1 MQTES
6 VIFLTPQGQEV
17 LPKPLELMQ
26 LEVLEKR
33 GGLTTDNKKQLWIQR
48 MGYQGEQIFY
58 DFITKYKKPH
68 WKVFYRTWLNINGRI
83 ECDFIVATK
92 VGLYF
97 FEIKNYSGSFIYE
110 NHQQFI
116 NNRRFKGDIFN
127 QFKQM
132 RERTSE
138 MCKALNYSGGIT
150 HKLVY
155 INPYY
160 TANFPQEWQNFLLH
174 FNQLND
180 FFDQMQR
187 QETILPLSNLSAENF
202 DAMIQQQFLCPA
214 PYQVTSIPSEQL
226 SKLQSGIE
234 CKHCGSFSLEVLRY
248 NVKCRHCHK
257 TEAKK
262 EAALRL
268 FKDYHAIFPD
278 ETIKASRLL
287 ALNGGLFVG
296 DYLYRQLK
304 NEPAYNYQT
313 KIL

>member
-6 VIFLTPQGQEV
+6 VIFLTPQEQEG

-68 WKVFYRTWLNINGRI
+68 WKVFYRTWLNINGRV

-92 VGLYF
+92 VSLYF

-132 RERTSE
+132 RERTSD
-138 MCKALNYSGGIT
+138 MCEELNYSGGIT

-174 FNQLND
+174 FNRLND

-234 CKHCGSFSLEVLRY
+234 CKHCGSFSLEMTRY
-248 NVKCRHCHK
+248 NVKCNHCHQSEVK
-257 TEAKK
+257 REAIQ
-262 EAALRL
+262 RL
-268 FKDYHAIFPD
+268 FNDYWAIYPNASLNTASLFKLNDGFFP
-278 ETIKASRLL
+278 ES
-287 ALNGGLFVG
+287 
-296 DYLYRQLK
+296 YLYKQLK
-304 NEPAYNYQT
+304 NETTYNLY
-313 KIL
+313 I